1 MNMRTLRIVRR
12 EKDWESEQW
21 EELQED
27 ILLNMEDEMVDNEE
41 RELQNLNFS

>member
-12 EKDWESEQW
+12 EKDWDSEQW

>member
-21 EELQED
+21 EKLQED
-27 ILLNMEDEMVDNEE
+27 ILLNMEDEMVDSGE
-41 RELQNLNFS
+41 REL

>member
-1 MNMRTLRIVRR
+1 MRTLRIVRR

>member
-21 EELQED
+21 EKLQED

>member
-41 RELQNLNFS
+41 REL

>member
-1 MNMRTLRIVRR
+1 MRTLRIVRR
-12 EKDWESEQW
+12 EKVWESEQW
-21 EELQED
+21 EKLQED